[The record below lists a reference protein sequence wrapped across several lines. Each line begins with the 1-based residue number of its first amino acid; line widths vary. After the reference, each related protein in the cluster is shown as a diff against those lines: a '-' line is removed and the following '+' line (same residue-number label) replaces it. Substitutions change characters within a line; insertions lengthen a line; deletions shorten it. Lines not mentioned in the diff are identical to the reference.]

1 MNLWKRLLKLFR
13 EEADQQRTF
22 ALDLQLEQSLRQLAM
37 QEKRPPEEILQV
49 LIEAG
54 LQHHRQNEAAWQQ
67 WKSLTPREQE
77 VAALVCL
84 GYTNRQIA
92 DHLTISPHTAGHHVR
107 HIYDKL
113 GVSSRA
119 AATQAAT
126 SGGSAGS
133 AAGAGD
139 GARLWGADGAGSAPS
154 TLDPQA
160 PQKRAPD
167 SSSAPHLHLGLEADF
182 PHLLQKFCP
191 AASSA
196 LQCGQY
202 EGWGLEN
209 LASMAESIRL
219 RD

>member
-92 DHLTISPHTAGHHVR
+92 ARLGVTPDTIKTHVR
-107 HIYDKL
+107 NALVKFNLRHRTELRERLAGWDF
-113 GVSSRA
+113 
-119 AATQAAT
+119 
-126 SGGSAGS
+126 SAWE
-133 AAGAGD
+133 
-139 GARLWGADGAGSAPS
+139 R
-154 TLDPQA
+154 
-160 PQKRAPD
+160 
-167 SSSAPHLHLGLEADF
+167 
-182 PHLLQKFCP
+182 
-191 AASSA
+191 
-196 LQCGQY
+196 
-202 EGWGLEN
+202 
-209 LASMAESIRL
+209 
-219 RD
+219 